1 MTSDDAAVD
10 QEYERRA
17 AVLSE
22 LVADRATVL
31 VGEDDEPWDFPL
43 EMLPERV
50 EVGTF
55 LLVEMLAG
63 RPVAVRLHEDE
74 LVAPKGMDARL
85 ARLARVEQLTGTE
98 VRIG

>member
-1 MTSDDAAVD
+1 VD
-10 QEYERRA
+10 EQYEQRA

-31 VGEDDEPWDFPL
+31 VGDEAEQWDFPL
-43 EMLPERV
+43 EMLPEHV

-63 RPVAVRLHEDE
+63 RPVAVHLHEE
-74 LVAPKGMDARL
+74 HEQLARKGMDARL
-85 ARLARVEQLTGTE
+85 ARLARYEQLTGTE